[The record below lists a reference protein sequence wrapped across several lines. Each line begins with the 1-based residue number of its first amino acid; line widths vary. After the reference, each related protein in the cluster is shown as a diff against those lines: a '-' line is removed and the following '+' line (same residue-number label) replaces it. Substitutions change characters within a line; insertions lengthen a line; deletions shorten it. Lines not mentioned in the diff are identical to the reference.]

1 MANIFIHSNQQSLD
15 SVNRFLLVRISKSN
29 SLSFWLQPTSII
41 NSSLISE
48 ASSLLE
54 INLSGADEQTK
65 EQKVES
71 PPTEPAVPPVADVE
85 NQSTREAGSEVL
97 EIVRRWKM
105 ENSIKIGSL
114 VLRVL
119 ALVFSFLAFVIMAN
133 DKHGDGTE
141 FDILEE
147 YRVSY
152 FHPEAVIT
160 V

>member
-1 MANIFIHSNQQSLD
+1 M
-15 SVNRFLLVRISKSN
+15 RTSKQRN
-29 SLSFWLQPTSII
+29 
-41 NSSLISE
+41 
-48 ASSLLE
+48 
-54 INLSGADEQTK
+54 K
-65 EQKVES
+65 KVES
-71 PPTEPAVPPVADVE
+71 PPTEPVEPPVADVE

-114 VLRVL
+114 VLRGL
-119 ALVFSFLAFVIMAN
+119 ALVFSFLAFVIIAK

-147 YRVSY
+147 YRGSY
-152 FHPEAVIT
+152 FQLEAVIT